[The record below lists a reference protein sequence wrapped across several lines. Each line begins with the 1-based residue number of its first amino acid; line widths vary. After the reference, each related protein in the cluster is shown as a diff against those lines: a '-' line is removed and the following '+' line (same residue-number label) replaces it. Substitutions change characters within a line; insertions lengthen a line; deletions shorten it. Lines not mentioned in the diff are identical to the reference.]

1 MKTKKYQ
8 ATKIQRPAKKC
19 TLSKSQWT
27 QKYADCIY
35 QSWLCRKGPFDV
47 GSGYIEQ
54 IKNELKDDYS
64 NPLKRAF
71 IERSYV
77 QITK

>member
-1 MKTKKYQ
+1 MKTKKQ
-8 ATKIQRPAKKC
+8 KTTKRQRPAKKC
-19 TLSKSQWT
+19 TLSKSQWI
-27 QKYADCIY
+27 QKYANCIY
-35 QSWLCRKGPFDV
+35 QSWFCRKGPFDV

-54 IKNELKDDYS
+54 IETELKDDYS

-71 IERSYV
+71 IEHSYF

>member
-1 MKTKKYQ
+1 MKTKK
-8 ATKIQRPAKKC
+8 QRPAKKR
-19 TLSKSQWT
+19 TLSKSQWI
-27 QKYADCIY
+27 QKYADLIY

-47 GSGYIEQ
+47 ESSYIEQ

-71 IERSYV
+71 IEHSYV
-77 QITK
+77 